1 MPSPSATAE
10 PPPFVPDV
18 VLSPGEQAQPSLPLA
33 SEGVQ
38 RYLWHSRFGAMLI
51 EVAGGEVFVNGQ
63 RVEPH
68 AP

>member
-1 MPSPSATAE
+1 MPGPVAASAPAPLLPE
-10 PPPFVPDV
+10 VVVVPAGQV
-18 VLSPGEQAQPSLPLA
+18 QPSLPLA

-38 RYLWHSRFGAMLI
+38 RYVWHSRFGAMLI

-68 AP
+68 VP